1 MNNDVIK
8 IAAAHNWNMPTVC
21 PLCGTKL
28 VLNEN
33 HTRLYCPNNGCKTY
47 SISRFTKWTSVMDIK
62 EIGKATIE
70 LISDNGFEIP
80 DLYKNEKLYEFLL
93 SQEGFGEKSVEKIK
107 KNVNAHKEMTLA
119 QFIAGF
125 NIEDV
130 GQKVIQK
137 AIDVTGSK
145 TIEDLLNAS
154 KSSFLTEGISEI
166 TAGKIF
172 EGLQSLKDM
181 MLETAKYVT
190 IIEGG
195 NEKVSGSVLAG
206 MSFCFTGKAE
216 AIGSRSLCESL
227 VIENG
232 GSVASSVK
240 KGLTYLVTDD
250 TKSGSSKNKKAKE
263 LGISVIT
270 SFEFKEMIEND

>member
-47 SISRFTKWTSVMDIK
+47 SISRFTKWTSIMDIK

-80 DLYKNEKLYEFLL
+80 DLYKDEKLYEFLL

-154 KSSFLTEGISEI
+154 KNSFLTEGISEI

-181 MLETAKYVT
+181 MLETAKYVN
-190 IIEGG
+190 IISDE
-195 NEKVSGSVLAG
+195 EKTTPIDGKLNG
-206 MSFCFTGKAE
+206 MSFCFTGAMEHK
-216 AIGSRSLCESL
+216 RSDLEKM
-227 VIENG
+227 VVENG
-232 GSVASSVK
+232 GTVGSVNK
-240 KGLTYLVTDD
+240 NLTYLVQQDPNSTSG
-250 TKSGSSKNKKAKE
+250 KSVKAKS
-263 LGISVIT
+263 LGIKIISP
-270 SFEFKEMIEND
+270 SEFLNMIGR

>member
-1 MNNDVIK
+1 MNDVIK

-119 QFIAGF
+119 QFVAGF
-125 NIEDV
+125 NIEDI

-145 TIEDLLNAS
+145 TIEDILNTS

-181 MLETAKYVT
+181 MLETAKYVN
-190 IIEGG
+190 IISDE
-195 NEKVSGSVLAG
+195 EKTTPTDGKLNG
-206 MSFCFTGKAE
+206 MSFCFTGAMEYK
-216 AIGSRSLCESL
+216 RSDLEKM
-227 VIENG
+227 VVENG
-232 GSVASSVK
+232 GTVGSVNK
-240 KGLTYLVTDD
+240 NLTYLVQQDPNSTSG
-250 TKSGSSKNKKAKE
+250 KSVKAKS
-263 LGISVIT
+263 LGIKIISP
-270 SFEFKEMIEND
+270 SEFLNMIRR

>member
-8 IAAAHNWNMPTVC
+8 IAATHNWNMPTVC

-33 HTRLYCPNNGCKTY
+33 HTRLYCPNNSCKTY

-125 NIEDV
+125 NIEDI

-145 TIEDLLNAS
+145 TIEDILNTS

-181 MLETAKYVT
+181 MLETAKYVN
-190 IIEGG
+190 IISDE
-195 NEKVSGSVLAG
+195 EKTTPTDGKLNG
-206 MSFCFTGKAE
+206 MSFCFTGAMEYK
-216 AIGSRSLCESL
+216 RSDLEKM
-227 VIENG
+227 VMENG
-232 GSVASSVK
+232 GTVGSVNK
-240 KGLTYLVTDD
+240 NLTYLVQQDPNSTSG
-250 TKSGSSKNKKAKE
+250 KSVKAKS
-263 LGISVIT
+263 LGIKIISP
-270 SFEFKEMIEND
+270 SEFLNMIGR

>member
-119 QFIAGF
+119 QFVAGF

-145 TIEDLLNAS
+145 TIEDILNAS

-172 EGLQSLKDM
+172 EGLQSLKDL
-181 MLETAKYVT
+181 MLETAKYVN
-190 IIEGG
+190 IISDE
-195 NEKVSGSVLAG
+195 EKTTPTDGKLNG
-206 MSFCFTGKAE
+206 MSFCFTGAMEYK
-216 AIGSRSLCESL
+216 RSDLEKM
-227 VIENG
+227 VVENG
-232 GSVASSVK
+232 GTVGSVNK
-240 KGLTYLVTDD
+240 NLTYLVQQDPNSTSG
-250 TKSGSSKNKKAKE
+250 KSVKAKS
-263 LGISVIT
+263 LGIKIISP
-270 SFEFKEMIEND
+270 SEFLNMIRR

>member
-47 SISRFTKWTSVMDIK
+47 SISRFTKWTSIMDIK

-125 NIEDV
+125 NIEDI

-145 TIEDLLNAS
+145 TIEDILNAS

-181 MLETAKYVT
+181 MLETAKYVN
-190 IIEGG
+190 IISDE
-195 NEKVSGSVLAG
+195 EKTTPTDGKLNG
-206 MSFCFTGKAE
+206 MSFCFTGAMEYK
-216 AIGSRSLCESL
+216 RSDLEKM

-232 GSVASSVK
+232 GTVGSVNK
-240 KGLTYLVTDD
+240 NLTYLVQQDLNSTSG
-250 TKSGSSKNKKAKE
+250 KSVKVKLQKICA
-263 LGISVIT
+263 SVTLYNI
-270 SFEFKEMIEND
+270 

>member
-1 MNNDVIK
+1 MTTDIIK

-47 SISRFTKWTSVMDIK
+47 SISRLTKWTSVMDIK

-145 TIEDLLNAS
+145 TIEDILNAS

-181 MLETAKYVT
+181 MLETAKYVN
-190 IIEGG
+190 IISDE
-195 NEKVSGSVLAG
+195 EKTTSTDGKLNG
-206 MSFCFTGKAE
+206 MSFCFTGAMEYK
-216 AIGSRSLCESL
+216 RSDLEKM
-227 VIENG
+227 VTENG
-232 GSVASSVK
+232 GTVGSVNK
-240 KGLTYLVTDD
+240 NLTYLVQQDPNSTSG
-250 TKSGSSKNKKAKE
+250 KSVKAKS
-263 LGISVIT
+263 LGIKIISP
-270 SFEFKEMIEND
+270 SEFLNMIGR

>member
-1 MNNDVIK
+1 MNDVIK
-8 IAAAHNWNMPTVC
+8 IAAAHNWNMPTIC

-33 HTRLYCPNNGCKTY
+33 HTRLYCQNNGCKTY

-119 QFIAGF
+119 QFVAGF

-137 AIDVTGSK
+137 AI
-145 TIEDLLNAS
+145 
-154 KSSFLTEGISEI
+154 
-166 TAGKIF
+166 
-172 EGLQSLKDM
+172 
-181 MLETAKYVT
+181 
-190 IIEGG
+190 
-195 NEKVSGSVLAG
+195 
-206 MSFCFTGKAE
+206 
-216 AIGSRSLCESL
+216 
-227 VIENG
+227 
-232 GSVASSVK
+232 
-240 KGLTYLVTDD
+240 
-250 TKSGSSKNKKAKE
+250 
-263 LGISVIT
+263 
-270 SFEFKEMIEND
+270 

>member
-8 IAAAHNWNMPTVC
+8 IAATHNWNMPTVC

-28 VLNEN
+28 ILNEN

-125 NIEDV
+125 NIEDI

-145 TIEDLLNAS
+145 TIEDILNTS
-154 KSSFLTEGISEI
+154 
-166 TAGKIF
+166 
-172 EGLQSLKDM
+172 
-181 MLETAKYVT
+181 KYVL
-190 IIEGG
+190 IYI
-195 NEKVSGSVLAG
+195 
-206 MSFCFTGKAE
+206 FIC
-216 AIGSRSLCESL
+216 
-227 VIENG
+227 
-232 GSVASSVK
+232 
-240 KGLTYLVTDD
+240 
-250 TKSGSSKNKKAKE
+250 
-263 LGISVIT
+263 
-270 SFEFKEMIEND
+270 

>member
-1 MNNDVIK
+1 MMNNDVIK

-125 NIEDV
+125 NIEDI

-137 AIDVTGSK
+137 AIDITGSK

-181 MLETAKYVT
+181 MLETAKYVN
-190 IIEGG
+190 IISDE
-195 NEKVSGSVLAG
+195 EKTTPTDGKLNG
-206 MSFCFTGKAE
+206 MSFCFTGAMEYK
-216 AIGSRSLCESL
+216 RSDLEKM
-227 VIENG
+227 VVENG
-232 GSVASSVK
+232 GTVGSVNK
-240 KGLTYLVTDD
+240 NLTYLVQQDPNSTSG
-250 TKSGSSKNKKAKE
+250 KSVKAKS
-263 LGISVIT
+263 LGIKIISP
-270 SFEFKEMIEND
+270 SEFLSMIGR

>member
-1 MNNDVIK
+1 MNNDTIK

-119 QFIAGF
+119 QFVAGF

-137 AIDVTGSK
+137 AIDVTSSK

-181 MLETAKYVT
+181 MLETAKYVN
-190 IIEGG
+190 IISDE
-195 NEKVSGSVLAG
+195 EKTTPTDGKLNG
-206 MSFCFTGKAE
+206 MSFCFTGAMEYK
-216 AIGSRSLCESL
+216 RSDLEKM
-227 VIENG
+227 VVENG
-232 GSVASSVK
+232 GTVGSVNKS
-240 KGLTYLVTDD
+240 LTYLVQQDPNSTSG
-250 TKSGSSKNKKAKE
+250 KSVKAKS
-263 LGISVIT
+263 LGIKIISP
-270 SFEFKEMIEND
+270 SEFLSMIGR

>member
-1 MNNDVIK
+1 MNDVIK

-119 QFIAGF
+119 QFVAGF
-125 NIEDV
+125 NIEDI
-130 GQKVIQK
+130 GQKVIKK

-145 TIEDLLNAS
+145 TIKDILNTS

-181 MLETAKYVT
+181 MLETAKYVN
-190 IIEGG
+190 IISDEGKTTPTDG
-195 NEKVSGSVLAG
+195 KLNG
-206 MSFCFTGKAE
+206 MSFCFTGAMEYK
-216 AIGSRSLCESL
+216 RSDLEKM
-227 VIENG
+227 VVENG
-232 GSVASSVK
+232 GTVGSVNK
-240 KGLTYLVTDD
+240 NLTYLVQQDPNSTSG
-250 TKSGSSKNKKAKE
+250 KSVKAKS
-263 LGISVIT
+263 LGIKIISP
-270 SFEFKEMIEND
+270 SEFLNMIGR